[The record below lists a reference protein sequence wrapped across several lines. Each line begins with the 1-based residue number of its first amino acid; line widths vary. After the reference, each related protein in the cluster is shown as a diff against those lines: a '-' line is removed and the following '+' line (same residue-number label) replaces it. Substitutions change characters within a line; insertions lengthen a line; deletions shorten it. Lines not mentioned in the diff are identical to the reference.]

1 MKLFAKYSRIYLIA
15 TILVLIFAG
24 LSYYFII
31 RYVLIMQLDN
41 TLKVEEAE
49 ILDYAKTKGKLPE
62 PANYKDQVI
71 HYSVSEKLPKRR
83 FKSFNRFDESEKEM
97 ESYRMLTFPLT
108 VQGKN
113 YIVTV
118 TKSQAEK
125 EDLLFLIVIISASV
139 VILLLL
145 MQFLANRFLL
155 RKIWQP
161 FYDILN
167 SIKHFNVASRHS
179 IPIHQSGIDEFNNLD
194 KAVKQMTDKIM
205 QDYDTLKNFA
215 DNASHEMQTPLA
227 IINSKLDLLI
237 QDPNLGEK
245 QILQLQAMYDAVGRL
260 SKLNQS
266 LLLLTKIE
274 NDQFLHSEP
283 VSMNN
288 LLDKKLLQLEELI
301 EAGKLKMKVE
311 KENVDV
317 EMNNYLADIL
327 LNNLLINSIRHN
339 VENGHIDIKLNFES
353 LVVSNTGKDGALDE
367 KVIFDRFRK
376 NGYSDGTGLGLAIVK
391 QICDK
396 MDFDISYHY
405 LNNYHSFTVRF

>member
-31 RYVLIMQLDN
+31 RYVLIRQLDN

-396 MDFDISYHY
+396 LDFDISYHY

>member
-1 MKLFAKYSRIYLIA
+1 
-15 TILVLIFAG
+15 
-24 LSYYFII
+24 
-31 RYVLIMQLDN
+31 
-41 TLKVEEAE
+41 
-49 ILDYAKTKGKLPE
+49 
-62 PANYKDQVI
+62 
-71 HYSVSEKLPKRR
+71 
-83 FKSFNRFDESEKEM
+83 
-97 ESYRMLTFPLT
+97 
-108 VQGKN
+108 
-113 YIVTV
+113 
-118 TKSQAEK
+118 
-125 EDLLFLIVIISASV
+125 
-139 VILLLL
+139 

-301 EAGKLKMKVE
+301 EAGKLNMKVE

-396 MDFDISYHY
+396 LDFDISYHY